1 VTDQFDYVIVGAG
14 SAGCVLAN
22 RLSQDPSV
30 TVAIVEAGPRDRS
43 LNMRIPPAFP
53 KLFHTKYDWDLATAA
68 QPELKAREL
77 YWPRGKTLGG
87 SSSLNAMMWVR
98 GARADYD
105 AWPAGWTYDEVLPY
119 FRRAENRVGSNHGQV
134 YGTGGPLYIEELRDP
149 NPLRAAFFDACA
161 ERGFTRLDEL
171 NDPGIDGYAPTPV
184 TQHRGRRWSAAD
196 AYLRPALKRPDLT
209 LVAGGLVERVVLDG
223 RRASGIV
230 ISSKRGRRALTADRE
245 VILSAGAVG
254 SPHLL
259 QLSGIG
265 DPDVLAT
272 AGIETRVPTP
282 GVGKGLQ
289 DHLAIAVIMFT
300 KQPVTLV
307 GADKRPGELLKY
319 LFQRRGQL
327 TSNIGEA
334 VLFGR
339 SEPGLELP
347 DLEYIFAPVPFFE
360 HGQVD
365 PPGHGITIGV
375 VLLQPE
381 SHGTITVRS
390 ADPTVPPEID
400 ARYLTGSSD
409 LARLASGIAQTRE
422 LFATDALRRHV
433 AEPMLPTAEQSDV
446 AEYVRT
452 SAETL
457 YHPTGTCRM
466 GVDEAAVVD
475 PELRVRGVERLRVA
489 DASVI
494 PQIIRGHTHAP
505 SVMIG
510 EKAADLIT
518 SEP

>member
-1 VTDQFDYVIVGAG
+1 MADRFDYLVVGAG

-22 RLSQDPSV
+22 RLSADPSV
-30 TVAIVEAGPRDRS
+30 QVAIIEAGPRDRS
-43 LNMRIPPAFP
+43 MNIRIPPAFP
-53 KLFHTKYDWDLATAA
+53 KLFHTKYDWGLSTSS

-105 AWPAGWTYDEVLPY
+105 SWAEGWSYADVLPC
-119 FRRAENRVGSNHGQV
+119 FQRAENRVGTNRGEV
-134 YGTGGPLYIEELRDP
+134 YGTGGPLHIEELRDP
-149 NPLRAAFFDACA
+149 NPLRAAFFDACDQ
-161 ERGFTRLDEL
+161 EGFRRLDEL

-184 TQHRGRRWSAAD
+184 TQRRGRRWSAAD
-196 AYLRPALKRPDLT
+196 GYLRPALKRPNLT
-209 LVAGGLVERVVLDG
+209 LITGGLVEKVVLSG
-223 RRASGIV
+223 ERASGV
-230 ISSKRGRRALTADRE
+230 VLSSGRGRRSLTATRE
-245 VILSAGAVG
+245 VILSAGAVH

-265 DPDVLAT
+265 DPDVLGA
-272 AGIETRVPTP
+272 AGIQTQVISN

-289 DHLAIAVIMFT
+289 DHLSVPVIMFT
-300 KQPVTLV
+300 REPITLF
-307 GADKRPGELLKY
+307 GADKRPGELVKY
-319 LFQRRGQL
+319 LVQRRGML
-327 TSNIGEA
+327 TSNVGEA

-339 SEPGLELP
+339 SEPGLEHP
-347 DLEYIFAPVPFFE
+347 DLEYIFAPAPFIE
-360 HGQVD
+360 HGLVD

-381 SHGTITVRS
+381 SRGTVTVRS
-390 ADPTVPPEID
+390 ADPTIAPAID
-400 ARYLTGSSD
+400 AGYLTGSSD
-409 LARLASGIAQTRE
+409 LARLVAGVQQCRQ
-422 LFATDALRRHV
+422 LFDTEALRSHV
-433 AEPMLPTAEQSDV
+433 TDPMMPTSEQTDL
-446 AEYVRT
+446 AEYVRS

-466 GVDEAAVVD
+466 GTDEAAVVD
-475 PELRVRGVERLRVA
+475 LQLRVRGVEGLRVV

-510 EKAADLIT
+510 EKAADLVRNG
-518 SEP
+518 